1 METRPLREKYD
12 LELNPIA
19 IGGKRLYL
27 YSIGNWDVFVNHLAQ
42 EGEAYI
48 KHFPYWVKIWEAS
61 IVLTD
66 HLIRIGLG
74 PEKEIL
80 EIGAGM
86 GVTGLFLAAFGH
98 KVTITDHEEDA
109 LELLRMNV
117 EHNGLDHVSVRRLDW
132 NDPDLTGTYDVICGS
147 ELVYDETCIR
157 PIIDLFR
164 RYLRPEATVFLAHDL
179 RRRCIVKFIG
189 MVPGRFEIDNVVKTM
204 RGQDELHQVVIHSL
218 RLKP

>member
-1 METRPLREKYD
+1 METRPLQDKYE

-19 IGGKRLYL
+19 IGGKRLHL

-42 EGEAYI
+42 AGEEYI
-48 KHFPYWVKIWEAS
+48 KHFPFWVRIWEAS
-61 IVLTD
+61 IVLAD

-74 PEKEIL
+74 LEKEIL

-98 KVTITDHEEDA
+98 RVTITDHEEDA
-109 LELLRMNV
+109 LELLRMNA
-117 EHNGLDHVSVRRLDW
+117 ELNGLDHVSVKRLDW

-147 ELVYDETCIR
+147 ELVYNETCIK
-157 PIIDLFR
+157 PIIHLFR
-164 RYLRPEATVFLAHDL
+164 TYLRPEATVFLAHDL
-179 RRRCIVKFIG
+179 RRSCIVKFIG
-189 MVPGRFEIDNVVKTM
+189 MVLGRFEIEHVVRTM
-204 RGQDELHQVVIHSL
+204 KGKNEVHKILIHSL